1 MLFFDGL
8 DGGLLRDRCLP
19 WLSAAELARYEAFS
33 TDELRRQY
41 LAGVALCRRSLSQHA
56 PVDPSAWRFAQNAHG
71 KPRIAAPA
79 QHRSLKFSLAR
90 TKGLAVCL
98 VTRAGA
104 VGVDVENTTRAIDAE
119 AVARHFLSAAEGR
132 RLATLSPV
140 AQSQM
145 LFKRWVVH
153 EAHVKGVGK
162 GLAASPERGRV
173 RFGPDDAPLPMGSW
187 RLFYYEP
194 SATHVAAAAIRRAHD
209 GSESSIT
216 WLRASLL

>member
-1 MLFFDGL
+1 MLFLDGL
-8 DGGLLRDRCLP
+8 DDRALRDRCLP
-19 WLSAAELARYEAFS
+19 WLSDAEVARYEAFS

-41 LAGVALCRRSLSQHA
+41 LAGVALCRRSLSQYA
-56 PVDPSAWRFAQNAHG
+56 PVDPSAWRFAQNTHG
-71 KPRIAAPA
+71 KPRIAAPS

-119 AVARHFLSAAEGR
+119 AVARHFLSATEGR
-132 RLATLSPV
+132 RLASLSP
-140 AQSQM
+140 AARSQR

-153 EAHVKGVGK
+153 EAYVKGVGG
-162 GLAASPERGRV
+162 GLGASSERV
-173 RFGPDDAPLPMGSW
+173 RIRFGADDAPLPMGSW
-187 RLFYYEP
+187 NLFYYEP

-209 GSESSIT
+209 APEVSIT